1 MNIHNKLKELGFKKT
16 GYYRS
21 EWNKE
26 TGYSM
31 VRDDYWEVNGKKR
44 FKNHSKSSAVYKMNF
59 SKGVKLWAFIKRHEL
74 FEILVEDE
82 SISKLHKD
90 RIKSIWRIKMIPIKS
105 KNDILNILPLHIK
118 REVLLNQLFKS

>member
-16 GYYRS
+16 GYYRP
-21 EWNKE
+21 EKNKE

-31 VRDDYWEVNGKKR
+31 VRDDYWVLNGKKR

-59 SKGVKLWAFIKRHEL
+59 SRGVKLWAFIRNHEL
-74 FEILVEDE
+74 YQILVEDE
-82 SISKLHKD
+82 SISKFHKD
-90 RIKSIWRIKMIPIKS
+90 RIKSIWRINMILIKS